1 MLKVAYVMGGFPAVS
16 ETFILHQLVGMARRG
31 LEMEIHAVRPEPGA
45 PVHALVEEFGLMR
58 FVRYRPRHPRNPAAL
73 FAWTAWCFLRNLRH
87 LSMMKEVF
95 LRGRNNPYSRTFTY
109 LSLADS
115 LLRTKADVIHA
126 QFGHGG
132 RVLADLR
139 QVGVFR
145 APFVSSFR
153 GGDTTIGEDL
163 NPERYRL
170 LYRVGARLL
179 PVSGSLA
186 EAHVRAGCPED
197 KLEVHH
203 SGLNLDQ
210 FPFRPF
216 PGFHEPLRLL
226 AVGRMVEKKGHR
238 YALEALRLLRDRGFD
253 ARLTLVGR
261 GPLESELRGL
271 SARLGLGD
279 RVAFAGWKPQDE
291 LAGIQRDSDILLAPS
306 VTAPD
311 GDREGIPNFVKES
324 MAVGVPVVATRH
336 GGIPE
341 LVDDGVSGLLVP
353 ERSAEAM
360 AEAVTRLIKDPDRI
374 APMARAAREKV
385 EREFDIEKLNDR
397 LVEIYREGVAANR

>member
-1 MLKVAYVMGGFPAVS
+1 MKVSYLTGGFPAVS
-16 ETFILHQLVGMARRG
+16 ETFVLNQIAGTAKRG
-31 LEMEIHAVRPEPGA
+31 TPVEIHAVRPA
-45 PVHALVEEFGLMR
+45 QLVPEHPLVRRDGLMNA
-58 FVRYRPRHPRNPAAL
+58 VRYRPPTPRGVFSSALAACRLMAAHPGRWERMIAAM
-73 FAWTAWCFLRNLRH
+73 R
-87 LSMMKEVF
+87 V
-95 LRGRNNPYSRTFTY
+95 GRSDPFFCTFTAMSVA
-109 LSLADS
+109 LSLARSSTD
-115 LLRTKADVIHA
+115 LVHA
-126 QFGHGG
+126 QFGHLG
-132 RVLADLR
+132 RVAAGLR
-139 QVGVFR
+139 AAGVVQQ
-145 APFVSSFR
+145 PLVVSFR
-153 GGDTTIGEDL
+153 GGDTTIGEEL
-163 NPERYRL
+163 NAERYRL
-170 LYRVGARLL
+170 LYCVGARFL
-179 PVSGSLA
+179 PVSESLA

-291 LAGIQRDSDILLAPS
+291 LAEIQRDSDILLAPS

-353 ERSAEAM
+353 ERNPEAM
-360 AEAVTRLIKDPDRI
+360 AEAVMRLKKDPDRI